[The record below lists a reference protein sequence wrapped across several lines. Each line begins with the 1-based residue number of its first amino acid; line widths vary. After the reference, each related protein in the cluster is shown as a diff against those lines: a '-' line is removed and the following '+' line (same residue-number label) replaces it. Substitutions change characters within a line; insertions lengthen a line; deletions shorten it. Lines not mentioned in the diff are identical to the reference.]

1 VARERSELG
10 SARCTIIEPGRSRI
24 EQEAHRANAQRIVRM
39 IEQNIEPRTLDMTVE
54 HQLHGSVFR
63 LMPGRD
69 DMEGAIAE
77 AFPSS
82 GQPQLGRIE
91 LQVGE
96 TYDAVIAAF
105 EIGCERRQSSREL
118 AEETVVEASYP
129 GLGRT
134 YDVASVAAG
143 TGHDLQI
150 GNNIDDADARNE
162 VALHRAGELDDKPAA
177 HEVDQKRD
185 LSVPLRAAEA
195 KAVPAD
201 QLRRNREPAF
211 DLRMCK
217 HCAG

>member
-1 VARERSELG
+1 
-10 SARCTIIEPGRSRI
+10 
-24 EQEAHRANAQRIVRM
+24 
-39 IEQNIEPRTLDMTVE
+39 
-54 HQLHGSVFR
+54 
-63 LMPGRD
+63 
-69 DMEGAIAE
+69 
-77 AFPSS
+77 
-82 GQPQLGRIE
+82 
-91 LQVGE
+91 
-96 TYDAVIAAF
+96 
-105 EIGCERRQSSREL
+105 SREL

-134 YDVASVAAG
+134 HDVASVAAG

-217 HCAG
+217 HCAGDVADPGNRARLKPDRHAHRPGRQAAPA